1 MKKLLALILAVIC
14 CLGMVACGGAK
25 EDNSKTLD
33 DAIAILNNLYKDT
46 TKTPADYDLVGSVK
60 VGETSVAVTW
70 AVSLNT
76 IKVVESEKAGFYTVD
91 LPSANETETTYVLTA
106 TVKVGK
112 DSKTKEF
119 TITLPVIDPAAA
131 IGNPEAGKAYKLY
144 MDQVTVGKLLFVTTE
159 ASNNQKKYLK
169 GTENAAEAPDFYA
182 EKVEG
187 GYKFYTT
194 VDGTKLYLT
203 GALILEEGK
212 TNKSK
217 YLRLTEEGNVWYY
230 KADCNAWFTK
240 IDGAEYVVGSYSTYD
255 TFSISEGTYM
265 KPEVSGVTQFPCV
278 LVPSDVADKLAPS
291 EKPEEPETPDLPAA
305 DSVLTISQIL
315 ELAAD
320 MTHNVY
326 SEGKYYVVGEI
337 TEVYNET
344 YGNMKIKDASG
355 NVLTIYGTYSADGST
370 RYDSM
375 TTKPAVG
382 DTVKIYGV
390 IGQYNGTPQ
399 VKNGWIVEHTP
410 A

>member
-14 CLGMVACGGAK
+14 CLGMVACGPK

-33 DAIAILNNLYKDT
+33 DAIAILNSLYKDT
-46 TKTPADYDLVGSVK
+46 TRSPADFEVVGSVK
-60 VGETSVAVTW
+60 VGEKTVEVTW
-70 AVSLNT
+70 TVNNDA
-76 IKVVESEKAGFYTVD
+76 IKVVENGQMVTIDV
-91 LPSANETETTYVLTA
+91 PSANETETTYVLTA

-119 TITLPVIDPAAA
+119 TITLPVIDPTAA
-131 IGNPEAGKAYKLY
+131 IADPEEGKAYKLY
-144 MDQVTVGKLLFVTTE
+144 MNQVTVGKILFVTTE

-182 EKVEG
+182 EKVDG

-194 VDGTKLYLT
+194 VDGAKMYLT

-265 KPEVSGVTQFPCV
+265 TPDKSGVSQFPCV
-278 LVPSDVADKLAPS
+278 LVPADAADKLAPS
-291 EKPEEPETPDLPAA
+291 EKPEEPELPAA
-305 DSVLTISQIL
+305 DSVLTIAQIL
-315 ELAAD
+315 DLVKD

-337 TEVYNET
+337 TEINNET
-344 YGNMKIKDASG
+344 YGNMKIKDAEG
-355 NVLTIYGTYSADGST
+355 NILTIYGTYSADGST
-370 RYDSM
+370 RFDAM
-375 TTKPAVG
+375 ETKPAVG

-390 IGQYNGTPQ
+390 IGHYNETAQ
-399 VKNGWIVEHTP
+399 VKNGWIVEVTP
-410 A
+410 AA